1 MIFMYLWVMAFCMA
15 MNEFVVIVSAITW
28 YYSDKEIAD
37 ADGIPGDSDVSVGMG
52 WALRY
57 HAGTLAFGSLIQ
69 AIVWAIRIIFEY
81 LAKKMEGASG
91 ANSCTKCLVG
101 CIRCCLD
108 CFDRF
113 IRYINRNAYIYCA
126 LTGSSYCTSALNS
139 FVLILKNAAKFGFVE
154 GIAGCFMFIA
164 KFFIAIMTT
173 LVSYF
178 LLGAMVK
185 VSDPYGPLFV
195 IFLLSYMVATI
206 FIEIFDTGA
215 NTILQCYLLDTE
227 VGLCDDEHIPKS
239 LKKFF
244 SDDEIKAAM
253 EKSKVDEG
261 KEELLDKGGNT
272 ME

>member
-1 MIFMYLWVMAFCMA
+1 
-15 MNEFVVIVSAITW
+15 MNN
-28 YYSDKEIAD
+28 
-37 ADGIPGDSDVSVGMG
+37 G
-52 WALRY
+52 
-57 HAGTLAFGSLIQ
+57 
-69 AIVWAIRIIFEY
+69 
-81 LAKKMEGASG
+81 
-91 ANSCTKCLVG
+91 CTKCLVG

-185 VSDPYGPLFV
+185 QTYPHSARLGIGVRGGGSLSSVAAAVRARLKLPAGPTLRA
-195 IFLLSYMVATI
+195 SPVASRFYRI
-206 FIEIFDTGA
+206 
-215 NTILQCYLLDTE
+215 
-227 VGLCDDEHIPKS
+227 
-239 LKKFF
+239 
-244 SDDEIKAAM
+244 
-253 EKSKVDEG
+253 
-261 KEELLDKGGNT
+261 
-272 ME
+272 